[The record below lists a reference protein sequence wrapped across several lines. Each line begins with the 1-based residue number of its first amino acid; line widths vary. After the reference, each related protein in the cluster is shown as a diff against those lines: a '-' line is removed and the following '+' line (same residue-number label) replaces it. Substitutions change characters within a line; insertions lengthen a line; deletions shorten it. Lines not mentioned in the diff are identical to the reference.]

1 MKNKR
6 DLISTG
12 REWAILFQLATKALE
27 DLTDKEIDQLLKN
40 QGRLKFVEQDVVEQQ
55 PPAIDRI
62 PDDELQALADQ
73 FQKSDTS
80 DKALEMLQTDHR
92 VQRKDDLIR
101 FARLFSVNIN
111 PRDKRDAIEEKIV
124 RNVIGARLRS
134 EAIQSLSL
142 RGGV

>member
-40 QGRLKFVEQDVVEQQ
+40 QGRLKFVEQEAIEQQ

-80 DKALEMLQTDHR
+80 DKALEMLQTDRR

-134 EAIQSLSL
+134 EAIQSLSFHS
-142 RGGV
+142 R